1 MSDVLAFEAKNV
13 AKYFGKVK
21 ALDGA
26 SIKSEQG
33 KIIGLLGPNGAGKTV
48 LFRTLLGLMK
58 PTGGSIVWKPGVKIG
73 YVPQRFDIE
82 TDLPL
87 TTREFFYLKGKG
99 ISESKI
105 KTVLDWVGMPSETLK
120 TRFSELSVGQ
130 RQRIL
135 VGWAAMNEPEIL
147 LFDEPTADIDISGQR
162 SIYHLLHQ
170 IQDRIGFA
178 VILISHDLSVVYR
191 YADQVLCLNR
201 KRICFGPPKNVLS
214 AQQLMELYGGEHAFY
229 EHLEKTLLNYYVYP
243 WRSTRGAAI
252 ALGFGSIYNHSYS
265 PNADWKQ
272 NFRDNTMVY
281 RALKQIKKGEEI
293 TVNYNGEPDDK
304 TPIDWFP

>member
-1 MSDVLAFEAKNV
+1 MKLLEVKNLNVAFGDQIILDDINLELKSGEVLAV
-13 AKYFGKVK
+13 
-21 ALDGA
+21 
-26 SIKSEQG
+26 I
-33 KIIGLLGPNGAGKTV
+33 GPNGAGKTV

-229 EHLEKTLLNYYVYP
+229 EHLEKT
-243 WRSTRGAAI
+243 
-252 ALGFGSIYNHSYS
+252 FHEH
-265 PNADWKQ
+265 DQ
-272 NFRDNTMVY
+272 HH
-281 RALKQIKKGEEI
+281 
-293 TVNYNGEPDDK
+293 
-304 TPIDWFP
+304 